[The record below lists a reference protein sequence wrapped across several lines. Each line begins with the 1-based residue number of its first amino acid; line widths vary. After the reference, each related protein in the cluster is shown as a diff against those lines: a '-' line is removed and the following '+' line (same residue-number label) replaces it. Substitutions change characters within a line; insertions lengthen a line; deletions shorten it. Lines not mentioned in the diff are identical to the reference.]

1 MKLFLINLLITL
13 SAGLIFNM
21 TNAQN
26 VSVNYSLAMPK
37 PSTHYFEVEIFF
49 DGFAKED
56 KSIDLTLP
64 VWRPGRYLIFDFA
77 SGVQDFEVYS
87 GSSNPLKW
95 FKTDKSTW
103 RVETNSSTKISVKYK
118 VFANEFSLR
127 TRGLDDNHGF
137 VNGTSVFMYS
147 EKYRKN
153 PLTLKVMPYNGW
165 HVTTGLDNT
174 EDNLNEFTAP
184 DYDYLADCPLEIGTQ
199 TDFDF
204 DVEGRKHIISIY
216 GEAKYDRQRLIDD
229 FTKIIKK
236 NYDFWGNV
244 PYEKYVFIIH
254 INPHTGG
261 GTEHINSTVLAIRPQ
276 SFETE
281 AGYAGILRLV
291 SHEFFHTWNVKQL
304 KPKGLTPYD
313 YSKENYTSE
322 LWIAEGGTSYYDGL
336 MLVRTGQM
344 KAEDFYKEVARGVED
359 ERRRPG
365 NRIQSVAESSFD
377 AWVKFWKRTP
387 NAYNSESDYYGK
399 GSYVCLV
406 LDLEIRNASK
416 NRHSLDDVFKAMYER
431 FPLDVKGYTNED
443 FQKTSEEFAGVSL
456 QQFFDDYVYG
466 TKPIEWEK
474 YLSYAGLKLKSDD
487 STVVP
492 VVGIKASRQGG
503 KIIIDE
509 IITSSSAENAGLMS
523 GDEIIAYDGSRLS
536 YEDMEKR
543 IKVLKAGD
551 KVKLTIFRADNL
563 KEFTL
568 ILEEKKLANY
578 YLWKTENPNALQKEI
593 YEDWLEVRW

>member
-1 MKLFLINLLITL
+1 
-13 SAGLIFNM
+13 M